1 MLPSHEALLL
11 DFLPRKCPHIH
22 TSLPTPMTH
31 SPFLCSCPAPMGPVN
46 TVPLHL
52 QRTEEIATLRE
63 NMLSLWSEE
72 GPWPLTLG
80 SKRVFMSLVR
90 QRFFI
95 KDIALGELV
104 SVNSWGVYQA
114 VRWAA
119 ESLGL
124 LRVAAQPQGVAL
136 WMSCVSGQVASVED
150 SPPELGGP
158 AKTRSNLS
166 DDPLEACTQDHVS
179 DPAPEI
185 KSPVLVPVGARVSC
199 CLMERL
205 FHSS

>member
-1 MLPSHEALLL
+1 
-11 DFLPRKCPHIH
+11 
-22 TSLPTPMTH
+22 
-31 SPFLCSCPAPMGPVN
+31 MGPLG
-46 TVPLHL
+46 PISLHL

-63 NMLSLWSEE
+63 SMLRLWSEE

-95 KDIALGELV
+95 KDVALDAMV

-124 LRVAAQPQGVAL
+124 PRVVAQPQGL
-136 WMSCVSGQVASVED
+136 CCV
-150 SPPELGGP
+150 
-158 AKTRSNLS
+158 
-166 DDPLEACTQDHVS
+166 
-179 DPAPEI
+179 
-185 KSPVLVPVGARVSC
+185 
-199 CLMERL
+199 
-205 FHSS
+205 